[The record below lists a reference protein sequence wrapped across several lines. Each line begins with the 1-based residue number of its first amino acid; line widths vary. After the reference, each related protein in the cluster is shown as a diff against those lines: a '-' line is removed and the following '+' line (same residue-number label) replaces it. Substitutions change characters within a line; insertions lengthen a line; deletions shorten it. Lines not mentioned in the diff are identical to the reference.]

1 MCHVYELDKKI
12 KEMTLEEL
20 CKEYNAILTKF
31 NQRSNQNYWER
42 LNQPKNVKL
51 RLKIKEK
58 KDMQIKGFSKNRNPS
73 YKISRKNLL
82 IEGEKTSRTEES
94 AHRNH
99 LGNGYLEE
107 ST

>member
-58 KDMQIKGFSKNRNPS
+58 KDMQVKGISNPP
-73 YKISRKNLL
+73 YHNFSRKNIL
-82 IEGEKTSRTEES
+82 IKGEQTS
-94 AHRNH
+94 
-99 LGNGYLEE
+99 
-107 ST
+107 